1 MALRF
6 RGTHIMKAAQAIRGR
21 LSQKS
26 GNILVYIVML
36 MVIFAVLGV
45 AMVSLFSTSISSSA
59 TPNDT
64 RRAFYFYESGVR
76 YADSELVNNT
86 PKFSKPTIDKLNT
99 TTYKIASDET
109 FKLKIFEL
117 DFRSLSEIND
127 DTTLNVNLE
136 VYKGRL
142 PADFTIPITE
152 PRIFLVIYD
161 TQDPGTL
168 VADPIAA
175 ITGFTYQDST
185 HVNLDLGDP
194 IYVSEKQRVAFAVRS
209 FQNVPVSQG
218 GDLLLTRNAA
228 SIFPLQNGVIE
239 VREGPALIDEK
250 KVYFYDSRIDTEDPN
265 YVKLTNIQNYDKS
278 SFSLNVSSSS
288 TYVILSPAIHII
300 TAEGK
305 SREVTYTEKWHN
317 QYGGSVYDRQA
328 AIGDTPESRKPDI
341 EFDEEDNLPGV
352 LSKVPDPG
360 VINVF
365 GDPGNR
371 YLSIGS
377 SGGSFGAGWFK
388 DTRPIG
394 GIRNFCD
401 QGGCLFNTGF
411 RAFFIFN
418 VTGAT
423 GDGFTFSVLNGSN
436 NDISSV
442 GGDSDLSELLA
453 YAGDSRTT
461 SNPTSASDFLDGSGL
476 GLQAPK
482 MAVEFDGLRN
492 SQSQTIC
499 QNATTVNPGSRFDPD
514 FSGSDRDV
522 IQYVFWGKDSLINAQ
537 CRINTFVT
545 PNTNKSYDD
554 NRHDTVNEIWAYDS
568 VSRKVSSPAVDG
580 SDPANVKIYAGLSGE
595 APPNDEG
602 RLIRL
607 RPSDGAEEWSVN
619 PDGLFSDNPP
629 NGNDDDINSSPTLDS
644 SGDIYIG
651 NDSFLIS
658 RYNSSGTKVWS
669 TPLVGNIEGKPFVSD
684 TKSRVYVVTDRNPS
698 FNARLYSLNKSGA
711 VRWFRDIGTTDG
723 DYTSSPIVRYDSA
736 LDKNFIYVGSLN
748 NSLYVIQDD
757 DASSSL
763 VRQYSI
769 PSGPIRST
777 PAINPINGDVY
788 FGSDDNNV
796 YAVTAAGN
804 SRWAVLTSGDV
815 VSSPA
820 VTGDGRKVYVGSNNG
835 RLYIIPLNAD
845 GTVDNLNS
853 KTYPPAGDSA
863 IGAIQSS
870 PTIASDGAIIFGSD
884 DGHLYTLNPDGTLRW
899 KFPAV
904 GSIGAVRSKPAI
916 GPDGIIYFG
925 AEDGKLYAIDP
936 AVNDP
941 PNIQNLYLT
950 PAQLDPSGSYGNN
963 WFTEATWAVR
973 VEVERSQTPNVSGK
987 YEYTLKTWLKKCLD
1001 AGCSNAVGKFFQNTR
1016 FEYDWANESIPIIPM
1031 TQTIELSN
1039 EAPDF
1044 FHDRFDR
1051 FLFGFTSASTAS
1063 QTIEIRKFQLSFIR
1077 PNDPLAND

>member
-6 RGTHIMKAAQAIRGR
+6 RGTHIMKAAQDIRGR

-26 GNILVYIVML
+26 GSILVYIVML

-64 RRAFYFYESGVR
+64 RRAFYHYESGVR

-86 PKFSKPTIDKLNT
+86 PKFSKPTIGKLNT
-99 TTYKIASDET
+99 TTYKIAADGT
-109 FKLKIFEL
+109 FKLKIFGL
-117 DFRSLSEIND
+117 DFRSLSKIND
-127 DTTLNVNLE
+127 DTTLNVNLKVE
-136 VYKGRL
+136 KGL
-142 PADFTIPITE
+142 FPADFTIPITE

-161 TQDPGTL
+161 TIPGSLSDP
-168 VADPIAA
+168 VAA

-185 HVNLDLGDP
+185 HVNLALEDP
-194 IYVSEKQRVAFAVRS
+194 IYVSEKQRVAFAVRP
-209 FQNVPVSQG
+209 FQDNPVSQG
-218 GDLLLTRNAA
+218 GYLLLTRNAA

-250 KVYFYDSRIDTEDPN
+250 KYYFYDNRIDTEDPN
-265 YVKLTNIQNYDKS
+265 YVKLTNIQNSDKS

-288 TYVILSPAIHII
+288 SYVILSPGIHII

-305 SREVTYTEKWHN
+305 SSEVTYTEKWYN

-328 AIGDTPESRKPDI
+328 AIGATPESRKPDI

-371 YLSIGS
+371 YLSLS
-377 SGGSFGAGWFK
+377 ASGGSFGAGWFK

-394 GIRNFCD
+394 GIRNFCN

-418 VTGAT
+418 LTGAN

-436 NDISSV
+436 NDNSSV
-442 GGDSDLSELLA
+442 GGDIDLSELLA

-461 SNPTSASDFLDGSGL
+461 SNPTSASDYLDGRSGL

-482 MAVEFDGLRN
+482 MAVEFDGKRN
-492 SQSQTIC
+492 NQSQTIC
-499 QNATTVNPGSRFDPD
+499 QDATTVNQGSRFDPD
-514 FSGSDRDV
+514 FSGADRDTV
-522 IQYVFWGKDSLINAQ
+522 QYVFWGKDSSIFAP
-537 CRINTFVT
+537 CRINTFVN
-545 PNTNKSYDD
+545 PNTNKTYDD
-554 NRHDTVNEIWAYDS
+554 NRHDTVNGIWAYDS
-568 VSRKVSSPAVDG
+568 GSRKVSSPAVDS

-595 APPNDEG
+595 APPNDAG
-602 RLIRL
+602 SLIRL
-607 RPSDGAEEWSVN
+607 RPSDGAEEWSRN
-619 PDGLFSDNPP
+619 PDTTS
-629 NGNDDDINSSPTLDS
+629 GNDDDINSSPTLDS

-658 RYNSSGTKVWS
+658 RYNSSGTKDWS
-669 TPLVGNIEGKPFVSD
+669 TTLVGNIEGKPFVSD
-684 TKSRVYVVTDRNPS
+684 TKSRVYAVTDRNPS
-698 FNARLYSLNKSGA
+698 FNARLYSLSKSGA
-711 VRWFRDIGTTDG
+711 IQWFYNIGTTDG
-723 DYTSSPIVRYDSA
+723 DYTSSPVVRYDSN
-736 LDKNFIYVGSLN
+736 LDINFIYVGSLN
-748 NSLYVIQDD
+748 NSLYVVQDD
-757 DASSSL
+757 GGSASL
-763 VRQYSI
+763 VRQFSI

-777 PAINPINGDVY
+777 PAINPITGDVY
-788 FGSDDNNV
+788 FGSDDNNI
-796 YAVTAAGN
+796 YAIPPLTGPGKF
-804 SRWAVLTSGDV
+804 AVLTGGDV

-820 VTGDGRKVYVGSNNG
+820 VSGDGRKVYVGSNDG
-835 RLYIIPLNAD
+835 RLYIISLNAD
-845 GTVDNLNS
+845 GSFNNTQ
-853 KTYPPAGDSA
+853 TYPPSGDSPL
-863 IGAIQSS
+863 GAVRGS
-870 PTIASDGAIIFGSD
+870 PTIANDGAIIFGSD
-884 DGHLYTLNPDGTLRW
+884 DGHLYALNPDGTLRW
-899 KFPAV
+899 KYPAV

-941 PNIQNLYLT
+941 PNIQNLNLT
-950 PAQLDPSGSYGNN
+950 PTQLDPFGSYSNN
-963 WFTEATWAVR
+963 WFTEGPWAVR
-973 VEVERSQTPNVSGK
+973 VEVQRSTTPNGSGK
-987 YEYTLKTWLKKCLD
+987 FEYTLKTWLKKCPD
-1001 AGCSNAVGKFFQNTR
+1001 ADCSNAVGKFFQNTR

-1039 EAPDF
+1039 TATPPPGQLDF
-1044 FHDRFDR
+1044 LHDRFDR
-1051 FLFGFTSASTAS
+1051 FLFGFTSASTDL

-1077 PNDPLAND
+1077 PNDPVASD